1 MLTRHRLPRL
11 DNASLWRREK
21 DTDGCCFLEKVKEA
35 IAVARPAGV
44 PVVVNDRADVAL
56 AAGADG
62 VHIGQDD
69 LPCHEVLRPRLMHM
83 HATQSCIIRCGLHP
97 LECC

>member
-1 MLTRHRLPRL
+1 MVCC
-11 DNASLWRREK
+11 REK
-21 DTDGCCFLEKVKEA
+21 HAEGCCFLERVRDA

-44 PVVVNDRADVAL
+44 PVVVNDRVDVAL

-69 LPCHEVLRPRLMHM
+69 LPCLEVYPCIFLQIQSVIFLRPYN
-83 HATQSCIIRCGLHP
+83 G
-97 LECC
+97 